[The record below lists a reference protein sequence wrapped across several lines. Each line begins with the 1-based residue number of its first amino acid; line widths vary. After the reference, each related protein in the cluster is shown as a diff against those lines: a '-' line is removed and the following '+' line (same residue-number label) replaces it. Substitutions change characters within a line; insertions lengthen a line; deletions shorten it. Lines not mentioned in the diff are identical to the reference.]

1 MASRPSSPP
10 SPVRSDVSN
19 LVRVMESFVVA
30 MQQQNASLMQHN
42 TMALQQLKAAR
53 VSAEA
58 QQRQYVELMNGGA
71 RISTDHFYIPPTP
84 IHEWSLENFLQH
96 HPAKFCGNTSADE
109 ADQWFRDMERIFNAK
124 NCPEENRLAYTE
136 YLLSGEASHW
146 WTSTRTLLERSGTPI
161 TWNLFKKKFYAEYS
175 LDSVRFTKEVE
186 FLQLV
191 QGGMSVTEYADK
203 FKHLIRFHTLDMDEE
218 WQCRKFENGLRGD
231 IKLLVKGLCI
241 KEFPTLVERA
251 KVLEKTK
258 NEVQNQQRQPQ
269 RIGGPSGSKFSHGD
283 KRKPYSKPPFQAIKG
298 PSFHPSGQVG
308 QSSVVKCFR
317 CGGPHYKSVCPQ
329 LVGPMKCYTCGKE
342 GHFARNCPTSKGSR
356 LQLPTNQPQQM
367 ADTKPQAV
375 GRVYAMTGAE
385 ATGPGNLIIGNC
397 LLFGKAC
404 CVLFDSGATHSFVSD
419 DCVRKLGLTVSELQ
433 YDLIVST
440 PASGLVKTSLACTRC
455 PIVVEGRQF
464 RVNLICLP
472 LQGLEIIF
480 GMDWLTSNHILLDC
494 GAKRLL
500 FPQEEES
507 RILSSGKLWRE
518 VQEGSCCFIVLT
530 HMEVN

>member
-42 TMALQQLKAAR
+42 TMALQQLEAAR

-58 QQRQYVELMNGGA
+58 QQRQYVELMNDGA

-109 ADQWFRDMERIFNAK
+109 ADQGFRDMERIFNAK

-136 YLLSGEASHW
+136 YLLSAEANHW

-161 TWNLFKKKFYAEYS
+161 TWNLFKKKFYAEYFP
-175 LDSVRFTKEVE
+175 DSVRFTKEVE

-203 FKHLIRFHTLDMDEE
+203 FKHLIRFHTLVMDEE

-269 RIGGPSGSKFSHGD
+269 RIGGPSGSKFNHGD
-283 KRKPYSKPPFQAIKG
+283 NKFNHGDERKPYSKPPFQANKRT
-298 PSFHPSGQVG
+298 SFHPSGQVG

-342 GHFARNCPTSKGSR
+342 GNFARNCPTSKESR

-419 DCVRKLGLTVSELQ
+419 DCVRKLGLIVSELQ

-440 PASGLVKTSLACTRC
+440 PASGLVKTSLACTMSCSSR
-455 PIVVEGRQF
+455 R
-464 RVNLICLP
+464 
-472 LQGLEIIF
+472 
-480 GMDWLTSNHILLDC
+480 TS
-494 GAKRLL
+494 
-500 FPQEEES
+500 F
-507 RILSSGKLWRE
+507 
-518 VQEGSCCFIVLT
+518 
-530 HMEVN
+530 